1 MAAVTITAEGVASR
15 AAEVR
20 RRIAEAGGDPDAVT
34 IVAVT
39 KGFGA
44 EAVTAA
50 HGAGLPD
57 VGENY
62 AQELLAKAVE
72 VGSLP
77 GLRWHF
83 VGAVQRNKVGA
94 LGPLVATW
102 QSVDRAEEA
111 AAIARAAPAARILV
125 QVNLSG
131 EPQKAGCRF
140 DELDGVIAAARAD
153 GLDVAGLMGV
163 GPAGEPEAAR
173 PHFAALAAAA
183 RARGLAEVSMGMTAD
198 LEVAVQEG
206 ATMVRVGT
214 ALFGPRPRALHVR
227 R

>member
-1 MAAVTITAEGVASR
+1 MAAVTIDPEDVARR
-15 AAEVR
+15 AADVR
-20 RRIAEAGGDPDAVT
+20 RRIAGAGGDPEAVT

-44 EAVTAA
+44 DAVTAA
-50 HGAGLPD
+50 HRAGLLD

-62 AQELLAKAVE
+62 AQELVAKAAE
-72 VGSLP
+72 VGPLP

-83 VGAVQRNKVGA
+83 LGGVQRNKVA
-94 LGPLVATW
+94 VLGPLVAAW
-102 QSVDRAEEA
+102 QSVDRVEEA
-111 AAIARAAPAARILV
+111 AAIARVAPGARVLV

-131 EPQKAGCRF
+131 EAQKAGCRF
-140 DELDGVIAAARAD
+140 DELDGVIAAAGTA

-163 GPAGEPEAAR
+163 GPAGDPEAAR

-183 RARGLAEVSMGMTAD
+183 RARGLAELSMGMTAD
-198 LEVAVQEG
+198 LEVAVQQG

-214 ALFGPRPRALHVR
+214 ALFGPRPRPPHVR

>member
-1 MAAVTITAEGVASR
+1 VTITPEAVAAR

-20 RRIAEAGGDPDAVT
+20 RRIAAAGGDPDAIR

-44 EAVTAA
+44 DAVRAA
-50 HGAGLPD
+50 HAADLVD

-62 AQELLAKAVE
+62 AQELVAKAGE
-72 VGSLP
+72 VGDLA

-83 VGAVQRNKVGA
+83 LGDVQRNKVPA
-94 LGPLVATW
+94 LGPLVTVW

-111 AAIARAAPAARILV
+111 AAIARTGAGATVLV

-131 EPQKAGCRF
+131 EQQKQGCRF
-140 DELDGVIAAARAD
+140 ADLDDVIAGVRAA

-163 GPAGEPEAAR
+163 GPAGPPELAR

-183 RARGLAEVSMGMTAD
+183 RTRGLAEVSMGMTAD

-206 ATMVRVGT
+206 ATIVRVGT
-214 ALFGPRPRALHVR
+214 ALFGPRPRPSHMR

>member
-1 MAAVTITAEGVASR
+1 MSITAEEVAAR

-20 RRIAEAGGDPDAVT
+20 RRVASAGGDPDAVT

-44 EAVTAA
+44 GAVRAA
-50 HGAGLPD
+50 HDAGLRD

-62 AQELLAKAVE
+62 AQELVAKAAE
-72 VGSLP
+72 VGELP

-83 VGAVQRNKVGA
+83 LGALQRNKVRD
-94 LGPLVATW
+94 LGPLVAVW
-102 QSVDRAEEA
+102 QSVDRTEEA
-111 AAIARAAPAARILV
+111 SAIARAAPAARVLV

-131 EPQKAGCRF
+131 EAQKAGCLF
-140 DELDGVIAAARAD
+140 DELDSIVSAARAD

-173 PHFAALAAAA
+173 PHFAQLRAATEAL
-183 RARGLAEVSMGMTAD
+183 GLAEVSMGMSAD

-214 ALFGPRPRALHVR
+214 ALFGPRPRPLDVR